1 MAQIKKNL
9 LTRSHEGVNQ
19 IDLDFE
25 ICTLVDLQTD
35 LLCLKYD
42 YAKTSLADFYPLT
55 SNRH

>member
-25 ICTLVDLQTD
+25 NSMLVDLQTD
-35 LLCLKYD
+35 L
-42 YAKTSLADFYPLT
+42 
-55 SNRH
+55 HV